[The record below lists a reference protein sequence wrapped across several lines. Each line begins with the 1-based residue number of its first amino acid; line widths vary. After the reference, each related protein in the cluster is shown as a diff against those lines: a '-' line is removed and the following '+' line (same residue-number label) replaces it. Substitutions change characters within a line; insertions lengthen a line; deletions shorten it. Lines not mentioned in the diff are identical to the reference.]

1 MINKELSYLS
11 FSPRL
16 KTVLESGQ
24 TVSANGEPIKV
35 HSASTIG
42 NIRVLR
48 ELILLEGFSRTLEV
62 GLAYGASA
70 LTILSSL
77 REVSDGGG
85 YHHAA
90 IDPFQYKDWGGAGV
104 RLVNDEGFADRFSLH
119 EGLSALV
126 LPSLLEKSEIYDLIY
141 IDGSHLFEDVF
152 VDFYYSLRLLRVG
165 GVILFDDCYDAHVR
179 KVIKFIRC
187 NFGGIIEGIDYSAVE
202 DPQKPLKKKIGN
214 LLGFRQLHGFR
225 KVADPTRKWNAAF
238 KNF

>member
-1 MINKELSYLS
+1 MTKKELSYLS

-24 TVSANGEPIKV
+24 TVSANGDPIKV

-90 IDPFQYKDWGGAGV
+90 IAPFQYKDWGGGG
-104 RLVNDEGFADRFSLH
+104 RPFS
-119 EGLSALV
+119 
-126 LPSLLEKSEIYDLIY
+126 
-141 IDGSHLFEDVF
+141 
-152 VDFYYSLRLLRVG
+152 
-165 GVILFDDCYDAHVR
+165 
-179 KVIKFIRC
+179 
-187 NFGGIIEGIDYSAVE
+187 
-202 DPQKPLKKKIGN
+202 Q
-214 LLGFRQLHGFR
+214 
-225 KVADPTRKWNAAF
+225 
-238 KNF
+238 